1 MGERPILF
9 SAPMIR
15 AILADQKT
23 QTRRV
28 VRPSGSLLAMSWS
41 PLHPERGLRV
51 TTRTGK
57 HSTHTGP
64 VGEALSAC
72 PYGQPGDRLW
82 VRETHRVKAWNEVA
96 SARVEYR
103 ADGSE
108 DCLDVLTDDYDAWI
122 LQRTAIWERAGARVR
137 ADGLLPEPPGG
148 VPWTPSIH
156 MPRWASRLTL
166 EVTSVR
172 VERLHDITEAD
183 ARAEGVDWSRPE
195 PYGEKWDD
203 DREDPREVGYPPAGA
218 SFARD
223 NFRRL
228 WSSINGPES
237 WEANPWVWVVGFRRV
252 EVRGD

>member
-1 MGERPILF
+1 MRERPILF
-9 SAPMIR
+9 SGPMVR
-15 AILADQKT
+15 AILDGTKT

-28 VRPSGSLLAMSWS
+28 VKPAGALLAMSWS

-64 VGEALSAC
+64 VSEALSAC
-72 PYGQPGDRLW
+72 PYGEPGDRLW
-82 VRETHRVKAWNEVA
+82 VRETWGLHGHGDYTWWCRDSIKGRTADDLALSYEVA
-96 SARVEYR
+96 YAADATSEYDHWR
-103 ADGSE
+103 
-108 DCLDVLTDDYDAWI
+108 
-122 LQRTAIWERAGARVR
+122 
-137 ADGLLPEPPGG
+137 
-148 VPWTPSIH
+148 PSIH

-172 VERLHDITEAD
+172 VERLHAITEDD

-195 PYGEKWDD
+195 PYGERWDD

-228 WSSINGPES
+228 WSSINRSES
-237 WEANPWVWVVGFRRV
+237 WAANPWVWVVGFKRV
-252 EVRGD
+252 EVRHG